1 MLLDCSMTILYDHYN
16 DLKKLTMLKHQD
28 ILWKGIIED
37 LCDDFILFFFHEASK
52 EFDFTK
58 GFEFLDKELIQLFP
72 ETENNPKFVD
82 KLVKVHLKTGEESWI
97 LVHVEVQGYQEVNFE
112 HRMFIYYYRILEK
125 HNKPITAL
133 AIFTDEDKNYHPK
146 EYVSDY
152 LGTKLS
158 YRFNTYKVMDQDEE
172 ELSKSQNIFSQV
184 ILTVLIWLKNR
195 KKGDDILYDKK
206 LKIASDLM
214 KRAYPKNKVR
224 SMMNFINLSLNLKRP
239 ELNSNFYKEIS
250 VLTGNKEFMG
260 LEELIKVR
268 LKEEGREEGREE
280 GMEKGREAELII
292 AINNMTKKS
301 FSDQDIMDLLEI
313 STDKLTY
320 LRNKL

>member
-1 MLLDCSMTILYDHYN
+1 
-16 DLKKLTMLKHQD
+16 
-28 ILWKGIIED
+28 
-37 LCDDFILFFFHEASK
+37 
-52 EFDFTK
+52 
-58 GFEFLDKELIQLFP
+58 
-72 ETENNPKFVD
+72 
-82 KLVKVHLKTGEESWI
+82 
-97 LVHVEVQGYQEVNFE
+97 
-112 HRMFIYYYRILEK
+112 
-125 HNKPITAL
+125 
-133 AIFTDEDKNYHPK
+133 
-146 EYVSDY
+146 
-152 LGTKLS
+152 
-158 YRFNTYKVMDQDEE
+158 
-172 ELSKSQNIFSQV
+172 
-184 ILTVLIWLKNR
+184 
-195 KKGDDILYDKK
+195 
-206 LKIASDLM
+206 
-214 KRAYPKNKVR
+214 
-224 SMMNFINLSLNLKRP
+224 MNFINLSLNLKRP